1 MQNIYYE
8 LSIYPSCEPE
18 LLSEFIETI
27 YTDGFEIDEK
37 SIIIR
42 DENPLT
48 HLQEEVE
55 SFCNSIAVK
64 VRFHHLKK
72 QNSDWIKK
80 YQNSIEP
87 IKIGKFYIRPS
98 WHVARKDL
106 IDIIIDPALSFGS
119 GHHATTQSCI
129 EALCRYCKSGD
140 TVLDVGCGSGILS
153 IAAAKLGAV
162 VDFCDSDEQ
171 AIESSLNNFK
181 QNSLHPHRYWVGS
194 VNKTSVKYD
203 IVVAN
208 IVADILIMLKS
219 KLEGRVCENGIL
231 ILSGILDSKLKE
243 LKEHFKRL
251 QLIET
256 IEKDEW
262 RTLVYRGV
270 NEKL

>member
-1 MQNIYYE
+1 MQSIYYE

-27 YTDGFEIDEK
+27 YTHGLEIDEK

-48 HLQEEVE
+48 SLQEEIE
-55 SFCNSIAVK
+55 SFCSSIAVK
-64 VRFHHLKK
+64 VRFQHLKK

-80 YQNSIEP
+80 YQDSIEP
-87 IKIGKFYIRPS
+87 IEIEKFYIRPS
-98 WHVARKDL
+98 WHATRKDL

-129 EALCRYCKSGD
+129 KAISRYCKSGD

-162 VDFCDSDEQ
+162 VDICDSDEQ
-171 AIESSLNNFK
+171 AVESSLSNFK
-181 QNSLHPHRYWVGS
+181 QNSLYPHRHWIGS
-194 VNKTSVKYD
+194 VNKTDVKYD

-208 IVADILIMLKS
+208 IVADILIMLKNE
-219 KLEGRVCENGIL
+219 LEDRVCENGIL
-231 ILSGILDSKLKE
+231 ILSGIIDSKVQEIKE
-243 LKEHFKRL
+243 NFNRL

-262 RTLVYRGV
+262 TTLVYRGV